1 MKKRADSLKVLAAA
15 MVLGV
20 LANTSAPPAHAKDR
34 DMAEPARVTAI
45 HDCNVEA
52 NKFNPITQL
61 PNQFAVYATCM
72 TKHGQIFG

>member
-1 MKKRADSLKVLAAA
+1 MKKRADTLKVLVAA

-20 LANTSAPPAHAKDR
+20 LANTSAIPAYAKDH
-34 DMAEPARVTAI
+34 DMAESARVTAI
-45 HDCNVEA
+45 HDCNVED